1 MMTGASARATAVLVV
16 IGLTHVVA
24 ACTDATTAP
33 PPVRPVLSV
42 VADVRTTETI
52 GPFAGTIEPR
62 YTVALGF
69 QVFGRLIARDV
80 NVGDVV
86 TKGQQLAAIDPAVQT
101 ISMRSAQASLNSAEA
116 QLATATAAEE
126 RERTLLEQRVIAP
139 SQFELI
145 QQNRETAAANVT
157 QAKDKLAKAQDE
169 LSYTQLYSTVDGI
182 VTAQRRSRPDRHRR
196 ADRRHGRPSR
206 RERSG
211 VRRS

>member
-33 PPVRPVLSV
+33 PPVRPVLSI
-42 VADVRTTETI
+42 VADVRTTDTI

-86 TKGQQLAAIDPAVQT
+86 TKGQQLAAIDPAAQT
-101 ISMRSAQASLNSAEA
+101 ISVRSAQASLNSAEA

-145 QQNRETAAANVT
+145 QQNRETAAANAPRPRT
-157 QAKDKLAKAQDE
+157 
-169 LSYTQLYSTVDGI
+169 SS
-182 VTAQRRSRPDRHRR
+182 RRRRTSSVIPSSIRPWTESSPR
-196 ADRRHGRPSR
+196 AAPRSARSSLPGRPSS
-206 RERSG
+206 RSP
-211 VRRS
+211 VPT